1 MRAIGT
7 SSPPPLIPA
16 SSAGHPGTLRSYSL
30 RRADVNAKDKDWIT
44 ALHGGEHSWIDV
56 KIVELPLKEGAKVVM
71 ALWLATREWRAD
83 VTRSLLMKDADANN
97 ARSDSNEVG
106 RGG

>member
-7 SSPPPLIPA
+7 SSPPPHTRIERRTPWNVVKLQLEEGGLQRQGQGLDHRP
-16 SSAGHPGTLRSYSL
+16 SR
-30 RRADVNAKDKDWIT
+30 RRA
-44 ALHGGEHSWIDV
+44 SWIDV
-56 KIVELPLKEGAKVVM
+56 KIVELPLKEGAKVFM

-83 VTRSLLMKDADANN
+83 VTRSLLMKDADTNKAW
-97 ARSDSNEVG
+97 SDCNEVG